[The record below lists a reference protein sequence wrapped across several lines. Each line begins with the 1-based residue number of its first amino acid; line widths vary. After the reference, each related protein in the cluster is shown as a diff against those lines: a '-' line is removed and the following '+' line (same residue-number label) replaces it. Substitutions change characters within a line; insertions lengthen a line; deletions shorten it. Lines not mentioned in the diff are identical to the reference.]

1 MKNKHLY
8 ILLFLVGLFT
18 SGCGQTFEVKQLG
31 KGDID
36 FVADAHRKE
45 SERLLFELMEKL
57 YKRNPRELQKQ
68 GDPTIEAQIT
78 RLEDAINSNSP
89 LIIDGLESVA
99 LIEQAFNT
107 DFTGD
112 RVFILVGGLLSM
124 LHQSYGYHVE
134 FFMFDKLDQEKLYLS
149 ARNLEVFSWRLR
161 MTRGGDNQLLIL
173 STQLTG
179 EITNLSF
186 ERLITK
192 LISIQEMMAL
202 IAADGDKRAVTGVTQ
217 GIAQMVF
224 LPL

>member
-8 ILLFLVGLFT
+8 IILFLVALLTG
-18 SGCGQTFEVKQLG
+18 GCGQTFEVKQLG

-68 GDPTIEAQIT
+68 GDSTIAAQVT
-78 RLEDAINSNSP
+78 RLKGAINNNSP
-89 LIIDGLESVA
+89 LIIDGLESVE
-99 LIEQAFNT
+99 LIKQAFNA
-107 DFTGD
+107 DFVGD
-112 RVFILVGGLLSM
+112 RVFTLVGGLLSM
-124 LHQSYGYHVE
+124 LHQSNGYHVE
-134 FFMFDKLDQEKLYLS
+134 FFIFDKLDQKKLHLS

-161 MTRGGDNQLLIL
+161 MAKGPDNQQLIL

-179 EITNLSF
+179 ETTNLSF

-192 LISIQEMMAL
+192 LISMQDMMAL

-217 GIAQMVF
+217 GLAQMVF